1 MQEAN
6 LDISLIKED
15 RLSNTIVQ
23 QQQPPQTP
31 TITISEE
38 KETPKTMTQTVQSPP
53 KAAPVQQQLDCAYF
67 DSIELDKRD
76 VAYYKALVDFK
87 TSLLNSYRAQWTER
101 LDAEGALVPDDVQGD
116 VRAACGLA
124 HLLIKERF
132 DQFSDL
138 IQQCENAQTIAQST
152 LLNHISHLISQIV

>member
-1 MQEAN
+1 M
-6 LDISLIKED
+6 
-15 RLSNTIVQ
+15 SNTIV
-23 QQQPPQTP
+23 QQPPQTP

-38 KETPKTMTQTVQSPP
+38 KETPKTMTLTVQSPP
-53 KAAPVQQQLDCAYF
+53 KAAAVQQLDSAYF
-67 DSIELDKRD
+67 DSVELDKRD
-76 VAYYKALVDFK
+76 VTYYKALVDFK
-87 TSLLNSYRAQWTER
+87 TGLLNGYRAQWTER
-101 LDAEGALVPDDVQGD
+101 LDAEGALVPDDIQGD

-152 LLNHISHLISQIV
+152 LNFVNS

>member
-1 MQEAN
+1 MLEAN
-6 LDISLIKED
+6 LEISPIKED
-15 RLSNTIVQ
+15 RLSNTIAQQ

-38 KETPKTMTQTVQSPP
+38 KETPKTMTLTVQSPP
-53 KAAPVQQQLDCAYF
+53 KAAPVQQLDSAYF

-87 TSLLNSYRAQWTER
+87 TSLLNGYRAQWTER
-101 LDAEGALVPDDVQGD
+101 LDADGALVPDDVQGD

-152 LLNHISHLISQIV
+152 LYFVNS